1 LEYQAQL
8 LSDRKLW
15 FRKNMGRKSPY
26 PEYLHRFRVP
36 VDLQHDKDLLSQYTS
51 GQYNFHKEEAQLNK
65 LEKLISLGS
74 QGNQDKISDYINK
87 LGLSGLQR
95 ELKK

>member
-1 LEYQAQL
+1 
-8 LSDRKLW
+8 
-15 FRKNMGRKSPY
+15 MGRKSPY

-36 VDLQHDKDLLSQYTS
+36 VDLQHDKDLLAQYTS

-74 QGNQDKISDYINK
+74 
-87 LGLSGLQR
+87 
-95 ELKK
+95 